1 MLTYIGVGSNM
12 GDALDH
18 CRRAIRAIGVDSRSG
33 LLQCSPFYRTEPVG
47 MKDQDWFINAVVA
60 AETSLSPH
68 EFLDFLLGI
77 ERRMGRERK
86 ERWGPRVIDLDILLF
101 GDEVLDEGGLQ
112 TPHPRLHERRF
123 VLIPLRDIAPRL
135 EHPVLHK
142 TIAAIL
148 AELEIAEKVLPV
160 LETGQSPCPA

>member
-18 CRRAIRAIGVDSRSG
+18 CRRAIRAIGADSRSR

-47 MKDQDWFINAVVA
+47 MKDQNWFINAVVA

-68 EFLDFLLGI
+68 EFLNFLLGI

-101 GDEVLDEGGLQ
+101 GDKILNEGGLEI
-112 TPHPRLHERRF
+112 PHPRMSERRF
-123 VLIPLRDIAPRL
+123 VLAPLWDIAPRL

-142 TIAAIL
+142 TIADIL
-148 AELEIAEKVLPV
+148 SELETKEKVLPV
-160 LETGQSPCPA
+160 SETGQIPCPA